1 MAWKMYKIATGHNSL
16 ENFELEADDVPTIL
30 HQLEYYFQERFNIGN
45 KFGLEVLSSAAVE
58 ILIDGIRL
66 TVGWDNWSGTFLMAW
81 DADGDKI
88 VREVGQFF
96 GADQ

>member
-1 MAWKMYKIATGHNSL
+1 MAWKMYEIATGHSSL
-16 ENFELEADDVPTIL
+16 ENFELEAYEIPTIL
-30 HQLEYYFQERFNIGN
+30 HQLEYYFQERFDIGN
-45 KFGLEVLSSAAVE
+45 KFGLEAVSSVSVE

-66 TVGWDNWSGTFLMAW
+66 TVGWDNWSGIFLMAW

-96 GADQ
+96 GSN